1 MKSTPVFVP
10 RGRTGQRGAAAVEF
24 ALVAALFFMLVI
36 GIMEMGRVLFYW
48 NTAAEATR
56 LGARVA
62 AVCDL
67 NDSQIKSRMQNMLSI
82 LPAESIDIG
91 YAPVG
96 CNVESCTSITVRI
109 LDGVE
114 VATYI
119 PFIPL
124 GMALPSFSTTLPRES
139 MRSIVDGI
147 DNPVCG

>member
-1 MKSTPVFVP
+1 MTTSTVTALKGRP
-10 RGRTGQRGAAAVEF
+10 RQRGAAAVEF

-56 LGARVA
+56 LGARIA

-67 NDSQIKSRMQNMLSI
+67 NDSQIKSRMQEMLSI
-82 LPAESIDIG
+82 VPAESIDIR

-96 CNVESCTSITVRI
+96 CNVGSCTSITVQI
-109 LDGVE
+109 LDGVA

-119 PFIPL
+119 PFVPL
-124 GMALPSFSTTLPRES
+124 GLVLPSFSTTLPRES

-147 DNPVCG
+147 DNPVCS

>member
-1 MKSTPVFVP
+1 MNPATMPVPKS
-10 RGRTGQRGAAAVEF
+10 RTRQRGAAAVEF

-56 LGARVA
+56 LGARIA

-67 NDSQIKSRMQNMLSI
+67 DDSEIKSRMQSMLSI
-82 LPAESIDIG
+82 LPAESIDIS
-91 YAPVG
+91 YAPNL
-96 CNVESCTSITVRI
+96 CNVGTCTSITVRI

-119 PFIPL
+119 PFVSL